1 MRKFIADTRPD
12 DRDNRLGS
20 LDEVRNQLT
29 RILVRAVE
37 QDQSGMHAFNRNQ
50 LVNAVANAVFAN
62 ALRQVPTT
70 ARQVCSSVA
79 DPDISPEEVHMALRT
94 EFQPI
99 LGHPDDG

>member
-1 MRKFIADTRPD
+1 MTVLASNEAGCFT
-12 DRDNRLGS
+12 RLGS

-29 RILVRAVE
+29 RILVRAAE
-37 QDQSGMHAFNRNQ
+37 QDERGMHAFNRNQ